1 MNYSQQGSEIVSM
14 KGLFILC
21 GVLLLI
27 GIADMPIGYYTLLR
41 LVVTIGS
48 VAVVVAEMEKGIT
61 PWVIAFGLLALLFN
75 PIIPVYLNDKDAWMP
90 IDLIGGVLFFIKAY
104 SRSPKEH

>member
-1 MNYSQQGSEIVSM
+1 M
-14 KGLFILC
+14 KGLMILC
-21 GVLLLI
+21 GILLLV

-41 LVVTIGS
+41 LVVTIVS

-90 IDLIGGVLFFIKAY
+90 IDLIGGLLFFIKAY

>member
-1 MNYSQQGSEIVSM
+1 M
-14 KGLFILC
+14 KGLMVLC
-21 GVLLLI
+21 GFLLLV

-75 PIIPVYLNDKDAWMP
+75 PFIPVYLNDKDAWVP

>member
-1 MNYSQQGSEIVSM
+1 M
-14 KGLFILC
+14 KGLMVLC
-21 GVLLLI
+21 GFLLLV

-61 PWVIAFGLLALLFN
+61 PWVLAFGLLALLFN
-75 PIIPVYLNDKDAWMP
+75 PFIPVYLNDKDAWVP

>member
-1 MNYSQQGSEIVSM
+1 
-14 KGLFILC
+14 
-21 GVLLLI
+21 
-27 GIADMPIGYYTLLR
+27 
-41 LVVTIGS
+41 
-48 VAVVVAEMEKGIT
+48 VAEMEKGIT

-75 PIIPVYLNDKDAWMP
+75 PFIPVYLNDKDAWLP

>member
-1 MNYSQQGSEIVSM
+1 M

-21 GVLLLI
+21 GVLLSV

-48 VAVVVAEMEKGIT
+48 VAVLVTEIEKGIT
-61 PWVIAFGLLALLFN
+61 PWVLAFGLLALVFN

-90 IDLIGGVLFFIKAY
+90 IDLIGAVLFFVKAMG
-104 SRSPKEH
+104 RSAKEN

>member
-1 MNYSQQGSEIVSM
+1 M
-14 KGLFILC
+14 KGLMILC
-21 GVLLLI
+21 GILLLV

-75 PIIPVYLNDKDAWMP
+75 PFIPVYLNDKDAWLP

>member
-1 MNYSQQGSEIVSM
+1 M
-14 KGLFILC
+14 KGLMVLC
-21 GVLLLI
+21 GFLLLV

-61 PWVIAFGLLALLFN
+61 PWVIVFGLLALLFN
-75 PIIPVYLNDKDAWMP
+75 PIIPVYLNDKDAWVP

>member
-1 MNYSQQGSEIVSM
+1 M
-14 KGLFILC
+14 KGLMILC
-21 GVLLLI
+21 GILLLV

-75 PIIPVYLNDKDAWMP
+75 PFIPVYLNDKDAWVP

>member
-1 MNYSQQGSEIVSM
+1 M
-14 KGLFILC
+14 KGLMVLC
-21 GVLLLI
+21 GFLLLL
-27 GIADMPIGYYTLLR
+27 GIADMPIGYCTLLR

-48 VAVVVAEMEKGIT
+48 VAVVVAEMEMGIT

>member
-1 MNYSQQGSEIVSM
+1 M
-14 KGLFILC
+14 KGLMVLC
-21 GVLLLI
+21 GFLLLV

-41 LVVTIGS
+41 LVATIGS

-75 PIIPVYLNDKDAWMP
+75 PFIPVYLNDKDAWMP

>member
-1 MNYSQQGSEIVSM
+1 M
-14 KGLFILC
+14 KGLMVLC
-21 GVLLLI
+21 GFLLLV

-75 PIIPVYLNDKDAWMP
+75 PFIPVYLNDKDAWLP

>member
-1 MNYSQQGSEIVSM
+1 M
-14 KGLFILC
+14 ILC
-21 GVLLLI
+21 GILFLV

-75 PIIPVYLNDKDAWMP
+75 PFIPVYLNDKDAWLP